1 MKVRDLIKIIYD
13 GQKVE
18 IYDYGFAPFSFCE
31 IYGDGEWDCEE
42 CTYYELEGNEC
53 KHLLERNEKRV
64 LFSGYCDDVPIKLAE
79 FRVMEICV
87 KEEGKG
93 RRREQI
99 IEIRTAD

>member
-13 GQKVE
+13 RQKVE
-18 IYDYGFAPFSFCE
+18 ICDFISVSFCE
-31 IYGDGEWDCEE
+31 NDGEWACEE
-42 CTYYELEGNEC
+42 CTHYELEGNEC
-53 KHLLERNEKRV
+53 KHVLERNEKRV

-79 FRVMEICV
+79 FRVMEIRV

-99 IEIRTAD
+99 IEIRIAD